1 MENLDVFMSFYDSVE
16 TLYEDYIMTKN
27 VEIYPN
33 TRDSSYI
40 QTRLFIHVYTVKKK
54 KVEPT

>member
-1 MENLDVFMSFYDSVE
+1 MENLDVFMTFYDYVE
-16 TLYEDYIMTKN
+16 TLWGLYNDQKCGN
-27 VEIYPN
+27 VES
-33 TRDSSYI
+33 TV